1 MKEWYYLLKHD
12 YNHNTESFLE
22 YINNCNT
29 EELLDQF
36 DVLYAILHLC
46 VKNDDGEAVRIVV
59 QKVSSKQLESFED
72 MLFNNNDI
80 RELFVANYQFDDLNL
95 LGIAVKEQK
104 RSVINELV
112 DHHYGMYSTCSL
124 SKWLAVYDIL
134 LDMQEL
140 SESYWEFCAETFFLD
155 DVENV
160 FLLLSSGRDKLAER
174 ILKRMDIFDRKYIL
188 EQVLEDIE
196 KQSFSRY
203 DLSISSSV
211 TYECCEQILKKLI
224 QIINEINAKNVWN
237 CIGTIEN
244 IETKADDMCLIV
256 NTDNCCYTAEID
268 TSRNCCEVYG
278 GYIICEDDISSFI
291 GASLLRI
298 SLTDTE
304 LNSHVVKKINAIPR
318 DFHNIQFINFETSK
332 GVLQFVV
339 YNCHNG
345 YYGHDITIRK
355 DGTVIYL
362 ENI

>member
-1 MKEWYYLLKHD
+1 MKEWYDLLKYD
-12 YNHNTESFLE
+12 YNHNTEAFLE

-29 EELLDQF
+29 EVLLDQF
-36 DVLYAILHLC
+36 DVLYAILRLC
-46 VKNDDGEAVRIVV
+46 VKNDDGDAVRIVV

-72 MLFNNNDI
+72 MLFNNDDI
-80 RELFVANYQFDDLNL
+80 RELFVEKYQFEDLNL

-104 RSVINELV
+104 KSVINELV
-112 DHHYGMYSTCSL
+112 AHHYMYSTCSL
-124 SKWLAVYDIL
+124 SKWLTVYDIL
-134 LDMQEL
+134 LEIQEL

-160 FLLLSSGRDKLAER
+160 FLLLLSGRDKLAER
-174 ILKRMDIFDRKYIL
+174 ILKKMDYFDRKYIL
-188 EQVLEDIE
+188 ERVLKDIE
-196 KQSFSRY
+196 KQSLSRY
-203 DLSISSSV
+203 DLAVSSRV
-211 TYECCEQILKKLI
+211 TNERYEQILKKLI
-224 QIINEINAKNVWN
+224 EIINEINAKNVWN

-244 IETKADDMCLIV
+244 IETKADDMRLIV
-256 NTDNCCYTAEID
+256 NTDKGCYTAEID

-278 GYIICEDDISSFI
+278 GYIICEDDISAFI

-304 LNSHVVKKINAIPR
+304 LNSHIVKKINAIPR

-355 DGTVIYL
+355 DGMVIYL